1 MVRLRAL
8 AADIDGTLTVDR
20 GVFTL
25 DLEVAGMLRE
35 LRRRGVHII
44 LVTGNSVPVVA
55 GLARYLGFEDSP
67 QVAENG
73 CMVFYRGVRLRT
85 CMEDVTAAAKLVEEK
100 LSHLVYPSWQNVYR
114 HCDYAFNIKASV
126 DAHNVLLE
134 VKRLLETHEFTNV
147 SIGFSGYAIHVRP
160 RCASKAGGLRKAI
173 DLIGVKKEEVVA
185 VGDSSMD
192 AELKSAVG
200 FLAAVGNAD
209 KELKKNADVVLP
221 GKSASSVKMLIE
233 TLLEAGLEIEEA
245 LEKLKTLQT
254 FEH

>member
-35 LRRRGVHII
+35 LRRKDVHII

-73 CMVFYRGVRLRT
+73 CMVFYRGARFRT
-85 CMEDVTAAAKLVEEK
+85 CTEDVTAAARLVEEK
-100 LSHLVYPSWQNVYR
+100 LPHLVYPSWQNVYR
-114 HCDYAFNIKASV
+114 HCDYAFNVKAGV
-126 DAHNVLLE
+126 DAHSALLE
-134 VKRLLETHEFTNV
+134 VKKLIEEHGFVNV
-147 SIGFSGYAIHVRP
+147 GIGFSGYAIHVRP
-160 RCASKAGGLRKAI
+160 RCASKAGGLRKAL
-173 DLIGVKKEEVVA
+173 DLIGVRKEEVVA
-185 VGDSSMD
+185 VGDSAMD
-192 AELKSAVG
+192 AELKDAAG

-209 KELKKNADVVLP
+209 EVLKKSADIVLP
-221 GKSASSVKMLIE
+221 GRSASSVKILVE
-233 TLLEAGLEIEEA
+233 ALLEANLDVEKA
-245 LEKLKTLQT
+245 LEKLRALKALDR
-254 FEH
+254 

>member
-73 CMVFYRGVRLRT
+73 CMVFYRGARLRT
-85 CMEDVTAAAKLVEEK
+85 CTEDVTAAARLVEEK
-100 LSHLVYPSWQNVYR
+100 LSHLVYPSWQNIYR
-114 HCDYAFNIKASV
+114 HCDYAFNVKTSV
-126 DAHNVLLE
+126 DARNVLLE
-134 VKRLLETHEFTNV
+134 VKKLIEQYGFKNV

-160 RCASKAGGLRKAI
+160 QCASKAGGLRKAI
-173 DLIGVKKEEVVA
+173 DLIGVRREEVVA
-185 VGDSSMD
+185 VGDSAMD
-192 AELKSAVG
+192 AELKDAAG

-209 KELKKNADVVLP
+209 EELKRSADIVLP
-221 GKSASSVKMLIE
+221 GRSASSVKLLIE
-233 TLLEAGLEIEEA
+233 TLLEANLDVGEA
-245 LEKLKTLQT
+245 LEKLKALKALDR
-254 FEH
+254 